1 MHGESVFNSE
11 QGTTVMIDDGPLLM
25 NNEQGAT
32 STDCPREASL
42 YNEQGTTV
50 TLDDG
55 SVLTN
60 SEQGVT
66 KTDHAW

>member
-1 MHGESVFNSE
+1 MHGPVFNDE
-11 QGTTVMIDDGPLLM
+11 PGTTDDVSVLIS
-25 NNEQGAT
+25 NEQGAT